1 MTALTASSTN
11 SKPNKFILA
20 QNVWRSGKTC
30 MEKIKALL
38 KVMDST
44 AAMLVRS
51 SKRWS
56 MAAAITVGIDDEN
69 EDNMDDEDTISGRQS
84 TLMNTHAFYIDFLS
98 KLLHFSFLKFCFR
111 LFNSDILRTQCNFE
125 RSNFIFL
132 IRSKKNSQL

>member
-11 SKPNKFILA
+11 TKPNKFILA

-69 EDNMDDEDTISGRQS
+69 EDNMDDEDTISGKQS
-84 TLMNTHAFYIDFLS
+84 TYYEHP
-98 KLLHFSFLKFCFR
+98 CF
-111 LFNSDILRTQCNFE
+111 ILR
-125 RSNFIFL
+125 FL
-132 IRSKKNSQL
+132 I

>member
-1 MTALTASSTN
+1 MPQKNPKPVIFYDISVFWIRDNVQQMLLLQFAKIYTMTALTASSSNT
-11 SKPNKFILA
+11 KPNKFILA

-84 TLMNTHAFYIDFLS
+84 TMMNTRAFS
-98 KLLHFSFLKFCFR
+98 
-111 LFNSDILRTQCNFE
+111 
-125 RSNFIFL
+125 
-132 IRSKKNSQL
+132 